1 MGTRVT
7 VQGERR
13 CWESQDSII
22 LSPSVFYFWGLSM
35 TVCVCVCVLFQGR
48 GLGPFES
55 DGNDSACLQ
64 NNTYLSLL
72 TLRTHTH
79 TQFRNT
85 FALLEIQVKNPLAIC
100 P

>member
-72 TLRTHTH
+72 TLQTHTH
-79 TQFRNT
+79 T
-85 FALLEIQVKNPLAIC
+85 I
-100 P
+100 